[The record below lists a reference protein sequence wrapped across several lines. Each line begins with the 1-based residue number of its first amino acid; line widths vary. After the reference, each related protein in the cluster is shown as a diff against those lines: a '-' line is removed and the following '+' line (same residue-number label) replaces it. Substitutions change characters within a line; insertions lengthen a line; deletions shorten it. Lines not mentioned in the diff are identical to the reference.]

1 MWGGGGVVW
10 WILSAVYCF
19 IARLETIIDSALYR
33 EPCGIGPTCGVPPV
47 LLIYVAC

>member
-1 MWGGGGVVW
+1 MECVWGVVV

-33 EPCGIGPTCGVPPV
+33 EPCDKGPTRDVPPP